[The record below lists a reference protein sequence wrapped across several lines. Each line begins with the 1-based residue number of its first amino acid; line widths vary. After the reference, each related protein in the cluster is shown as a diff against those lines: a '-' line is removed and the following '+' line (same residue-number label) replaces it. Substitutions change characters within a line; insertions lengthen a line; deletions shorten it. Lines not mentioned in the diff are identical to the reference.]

1 MADEP
6 KAKPRKKRAP
16 AGTRAKPLSLYPMTL
31 EEAVKKLARVKPEP
45 PRTKSHQK
53 KGATDKLT

>member
-6 KAKPRKKRAP
+6 KAEAKPRKKRAP
-16 AGTRAKPLSLYPMTL
+16 ARTRAKPISLYPMTL

-45 PRTKSHQK
+45 REKHK
-53 KGATDKLT
+53 AKR